1 MHRNNKVKLNKD
13 TTACLTGHRPKSL
26 PWGYDE
32 TKESCIKFKQD
43 LEKIFEGAIKYGLT
57 TFLTGMAEGFDMIG
71 AEVLLKLR
79 KKHNIQIIAVVPCVG
94 QEIKWKLSQQK
105 RYKKILKKCD
115 DIITLN
121 DYYTPNCMNDR
132 NKYMIDCSSFCL
144 ACWNGKPS
152 GTGNTVRLA
161 KQKGLKVRIINPE
174 NFR

>member
-43 LEKIFEGAIKYGLT
+43 LEKIFEGAIRYGLT

-71 AEVLLKLR
+71 TEVLLKLR

-94 QEIKWKLSQQK
+94 QELKWNPSQQK
-105 RYKKILKKCD
+105 RYNDILEQCD
-115 DIITLN
+115 NTIYLSPH
-121 DYYTPNCMNDR
+121 YTPTCMNDR
-132 NKYMIDCSSFCL
+132 NKYMVDNSSVCI

-152 GTGNTVRLA
+152 GTYNTIKYA
-161 KQKGLKVRIINPE
+161 KE
-174 NFR
+174 NKCKIKILYLH

>member
-1 MHRNNKVKLNKD
+1 MGIDIIKEQ
-13 TTACLTGHRPKSL
+13 TICLTGHRPKFL

-32 TKESCIKFKQD
+32 SGESCLRFKEYLRKVFVGVID
-43 LEKIFEGAIKYGLT
+43 LGKT
-57 TFLTGMAEGFDMIG
+57 TFLIGMAEGFDMIG